1 MPFGIGLGPDS
12 REKQAY
18 GGLNT
23 LSGFTSTQGQNDIGL
38 ANKWISA
45 LLGGDRSKTME
56 LLAPQISDM
65 KARAGQQLLTNSQFG
80 NRSGGTNAS
89 NQLTED
95 NVTSQIDRMISGLTS
110 GAIGE
115 AGSLGTSLLGQ
126 AGGNYAN
133 LFGEAKTMHDQN
145 AAKWNDIF
153 KSIGQI
159 ATGVMGGIGNLDT
172 TGSSSFG
179 EQVGNFMGGFG
190 G

>member
-23 LSGFTSTQGQNDIGL
+23 LSGFTSSHGQNDTAL
-38 ANKWISA
+38 AEKWIQA
-45 LLGGDRSKTME
+45 LLGGDRSKTSE
-56 LLAPQISDM
+56 LLAPQISDL
-65 KARAGQQLLTNSQFG
+65 KSRAGQQLMTNAQFG

-89 NQLTED
+89 SQMTQD
-95 NVTSQIDRMISGLTS
+95 NINSQIDRMISELTS

-115 AGSLGTSLLGQ
+115 AGSLGTNLLGQ

-133 LFGEAKTMHDQN
+133 LFGEAKVMHDQD
-145 AAKWNDIF
+145 AARMQGLF
-153 KSIGQI
+153 KSIGDI
-159 ATGVMGGIGNLDT
+159 AGIASGFT
-172 TGSSSFG
+172 TG
-179 EQVGNFMGGFG
+179 NFSKLLKGGAGVLG